1 MTRIS
6 PISRDQVAEQHRGA
20 FDQVAAAPGGI
31 GSGPTSILKNSPEMA
46 RRAMHLSDY
55 LRNESSLPK
64 KVQELA
70 MLTAARAMDCRYIW
84 NAHAASGRREGLSD
98 ALVDALRDN
107 QPLPALATDEAAVI
121 NLGMEFFKTHQISQ
135 RTFQAALDQFG
146 RAGLVELTTLMGYYA
161 MLSFAANTVELDL
174 PSARSEA
181 PLPIKVNNL

>member
-1 MTRIS
+1 
-6 PISRDQVAEQHRGA
+6 
-20 FDQVAAAPGGI
+20 
-31 GSGPTSILKNSPEMA
+31 MA

-64 KVQELA
+64 RVQELA

-107 QPLPALATDEAAVI
+107 QPLPALAPDEAAVI
-121 NLGMEFFKTHQISQ
+121 NLGMEFFKTHQVSQ
-135 RTFQAALDQFG
+135 RTLQAALDQFG

-161 MLSFAANTVELDL
+161 MLSFTANTVELDL
-174 PSARSEA
+174 PGSRTEA
-181 PLPIKVNNL
+181 ELPV